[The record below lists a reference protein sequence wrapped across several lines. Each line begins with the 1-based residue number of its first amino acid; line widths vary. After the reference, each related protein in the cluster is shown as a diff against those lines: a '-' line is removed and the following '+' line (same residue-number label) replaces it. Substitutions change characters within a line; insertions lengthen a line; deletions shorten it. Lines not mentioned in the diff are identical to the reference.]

1 LLTLSEVILRKPELF
16 KMACLRDIQRLFGKH
31 AKDAFFAG
39 FGNRITDA
47 MSYRSVG
54 IETGKIYTIDSTGVL
69 KTELLQS
76 SHKGSYVGLNDLVN
90 EMFPPV
96 KTKVQPEFTDFN
108 YWRDPI
114 MDIPLPDFSPPS
126 PALSARSDASGN
138 SRLSYLGGLIRRG
151 SRAASP
157 EATSQPGSPRPSSPL
172 MGPVVSASDLS
183 DDEDDD
189 QQFIA
194 GAQRVPGSNN
204 KSSSRPASMP
214 GSFEDGA
221 AFPEEWLKR
230 DDSKASFAPKQREGE
245 VDSLDDDGEEYDD
258 DDIFD
263 DDILATGEMARVPF

>member
-1 LLTLSEVILRKPELF
+1 
-16 KMACLRDIQRLFGKH
+16 MACLRDIQRLFASH

-54 IETGKIYTIDSTGVL
+54 IETGKIYTIDSAGAL

-96 KTKVQPEFTDFN
+96 KTKVQPEFTDFT

-114 MDIPLPDFSPPS
+114 MDIALPDFSPPS

-138 SRLSYLGGLIRRG
+138 SRLSYIGGLIRRG

-157 EATSQPGSPRPSSPL
+157 EATSQPASPRPSSPL
-172 MGPVVSASDLS
+172 IGPALTAADLS
-183 DDEDDD
+183 DDEDVTWST
-189 QQFIA
+189 
-194 GAQRVPGSNN
+194 RRNN
-204 KSSSRPASMP
+204 KDNRSDSSSRPASMP
-214 GSFEDGA
+214 GSYEEGA
-221 AFPEEWLKR
+221 AFPAEWLKR
-230 DDSKASFAPKQREGE
+230 EDSKADFRRKERERR
-245 VDSLDDDGEEYDD
+245 DSEDDDDVDDEQDYDD